1 MIRLDNVTKSF
12 QEEGGGKHVVLDN
25 LDLNIEAGEFV
36 SLMGPSGC
44 GKSTLL
50 NILAGILQMDSGTLR
65 YEGEAVSADDF
76 FAAYVFQEPR
86 LLNWRTV
93 GENIE
98 FALNGQNVPEEE
110 HEKRITQELE
120 RVGLLDERD
129 SYPLRLSGGMQQ
141 RVGLARALAVN
152 PDLIL
157 MDEPFSA
164 LDELTARDLRED
176 VVDLW
181 QETGKTI
188 LFVTH
193 DIAEAIYLADR
204 IMLMNG
210 SGNIFEEIGV
220 ELSRPRSFED
230 PALNEIEADVMDDF
244 YAQIN
249 VA

>member
-1 MIRLDNVTKSF
+1 MENVTKSF
-12 QEEGGGKHVVLDN
+12 AGEGDGRNVVLDN
-25 LDLNIEAGEFV
+25 VNLEIESGSFV

-50 NILAGILQMDSGTLR
+50 NILAGILEMDSGTLR
-65 YEGEAVSADDF
+65 YDGESVSSDDF

-93 GENIE
+93 GENIR
-98 FALNGQNVPEEE
+98 FVLRDQDIPEEE
-110 HEKRITQELE
+110 YDERITRELK

-129 SYPLRLSGGMQQ
+129 AYPLRLSGGMQQ

-164 LDELTARDLRED
+164 LDELTARKLRRD
-176 VVDLW
+176 VITLW
-181 QETGKTI
+181 QETDTTI

-193 DIAEAIYLADR
+193 DIVEAIYLADR
-204 IMLMNG
+204 ILLMDE
-210 SGNIFEEIGV
+210 SGDIFEEVDIG
-220 ELSRPRSFED
+220 LSRPRSFED
-230 PALNEIEADVMDDF
+230 PQLNDIEADVMDDF
-244 YAQIN
+244 YSRVDA
-249 VA
+249 

>member
-1 MIRLDNVTKSF
+1 MENVTKSF
-12 QEEGGGKHVVLDN
+12 SGEGEGRNVVLDDVN
-25 LDLNIEAGEFV
+25 LEIKSGSFV

-50 NILAGILQMDSGTLR
+50 NILAGILEMDSGTLR
-65 YEGEAVSADDF
+65 YDGEAVSSDDF

-93 GENIE
+93 GENIR
-98 FALNGQNVPEEE
+98 FVLRDQDIPEAKYDE
-110 HEKRITQELE
+110 RITRELS

-129 SYPLRLSGGMQQ
+129 AYPLRLSGGMQQ

-164 LDELTARDLRED
+164 LDELTARELRQD
-176 VVDLW
+176 VINLW
-181 QETGKTI
+181 QETETTI

-193 DIAEAIYLADR
+193 DIVEAIYLADR
-204 IMLMNG
+204 ILLMDE
-210 SGNIFEEIGV
+210 SGEIFDEVDID
-220 ELSRPRSFED
+220 LSRPRSFED
-230 PALNEIEADVMDDF
+230 PQLNDIEADVMDDF
-244 YAQIN
+244 YSQVDA
-249 VA
+249 